1 MQLPDLRDVH
11 ALLYND
17 KMNVFRT
24 DSEPNEYGIVSQERK
39 KIIEEQPCK
48 LSMYTSSKEDNP
60 GDDSIYYRK
69 ANSVVKIFLS
79 PNIKIIQGDWIDV
92 YRKRVD
98 NDEYELFFRGL
109 ANKPNVHSSHQEVEV
124 AEREVN

>member
-1 MQLPDLRDVH
+1 MQLPDLRAVH
-11 ALLYND
+11 ALLYED
-17 KMNVFRT
+17 KMDLLRT

-39 KIIEEQPCK
+39 LIVENQPCK

-69 ANSVVKIFLS
+69 ANSVVKIFLD
-79 PNIKIIQGDWIDV
+79 PNVEVIQGDWIKV
-92 YRKRVD
+92 YRKRRD
-98 NDEYELFFRGL
+98 NNEWELFFEGL
-109 ANKPNVHSSHQEVEV
+109 SNKPNIHSSHQEVEV

>member
-1 MQLPDLRDVH
+1 MQLPDLREVH

-17 KMNVFRT
+17 RMDIFRT
-24 DSEPNEYGIVSQERK
+24 NSDPNEYGIVSQERVQVLDQ
-39 KIIEEQPCK
+39 EPCK

-60 GDDSIYYRK
+60 GDDSIYFRK
-69 ANSVVKIFLS
+69 ANSVIKIFLS
-79 PNIKIIQGDWIDV
+79 PNIKVIQGDWINV
-92 YRKRVD
+92 YRKRIGS
-98 NDEYELFFRGL
+98 DEYELFFKGL

>member
-1 MQLPDLRDVH
+1 MQLPDLRAVH
-11 ALLYND
+11 ALLYED
-17 KMNVFRT
+17 KMDLLRT

-39 KIIEEQPCK
+39 LIVENQPCK

-69 ANSVVKIFLS
+69 ANSVVKIFLD
-79 PNIKIIQGDWIDV
+79 PNVEVIQGDWIRV
-92 YRKRVD
+92 YRKRRD
-98 NDEYELFFRGL
+98 NNEWELFFEGL
-109 ANKPNVHSSHQEVEV
+109 SNKPNIHSSHQEVEV